1 MPEIKHQFTG
11 GKMNK
16 DVDPRLVPKGE
27 YRDAMNIQVS
37 TSDGS
42 DVGTVQN
49 ILGNVKGCSNELIP
63 PSSFTVGS
71 IADEKNDTLYWLVSG
86 QYYGASEM
94 NWNQFSHAS
103 DMIVRKTPTNVC
115 EPVFVDKFAF
125 TVSSDTSIN
134 FGIIDQ
140 LSGMPTDLTS
150 EIEPGWTVTGLT
162 ADGDTSN
169 TVEILEVAYSP
180 EFAANLGVTMIHA
193 ASRIVVPLDNTGA
206 MTAGNILYLDD
217 YNASYSYPQL
227 IGSTIELFDPS
238 HPDYQTNT
246 VVSAQIVSFTI
257 VQVQPFPQAAILQSV
272 SYVEF
277 TLQNPLTPFTNNLV
291 PAYTTTGAILSSS
304 YDGSIIWGE
313 LTNAPIGDIPIPNN
327 LINHTM
333 SGGLSVGNPIAFGT
347 FSGCIGAMNTATQFT
362 LVECSTGVPIAVPS
376 TTFNFTLPLNTTISL
391 NESLNL
397 NAVDPL
403 HESLIFEKPRVLNF
417 NHDEYITGINIIDNM
432 LFWTDGKTEP
442 KKINISRSIEGTGG
456 SVTNGVYGYNHTR
469 LIVEGSEKGPVK
481 EEHIAVIRRAPLR
494 PPHLELKT
502 TAREGITSGDSVETI
517 NAVAPFLGLM
527 VGQEKTLEFA
537 DVLGDSF
544 GFKNGD
550 IMLLSDDILNLPA
563 SWEIRASIKSVVS
576 TPGTTSILVKIE
588 SMVPSTDTTKI
599 TWYGHL
605 EEEKSLF
612 QRKLPRFAYRYKYED
627 GEYSS
632 FSPFTQVAFVPGGFN
647 YQPIEAYN
655 TGMVNSIKS
664 LKVQNFVTPDMPL
677 DVVSVDLLYKNET
690 NPSVY
695 LLKSI
700 SPNDGILQGKTT
712 NYWND
717 SSGPLLTYYN
727 KGSYEVS
734 SENVTSMLPSSQSLR
749 VWDNVP
755 KRALAQEM
763 TGNRV
768 IYGNYTQGYDSIQPD
783 VEAYLGSR
791 AIDTNTNIGER
802 SVKSLRDYD
811 IGVVWGDKYGRE
823 TPVKSSGSSGSIVV
837 PKSRSISSNYINV
850 DLKNSPDWAEYYRV
864 YIKETSNEY
873 YNLAVD
879 RVYDAEDGNIWVSF
893 PSVDRNKVD
902 EDTYIILKKGIES
915 DDLVGEEAR
924 YKIVAIEN
932 EAPEYIKTTY
942 ERLARTNTDDSRV
955 KYSCNMYGGSNPCD
969 VTVGF
974 PGGGKNA
981 PVVGMKGFSIAAGHW
996 TRDYSTIHDPNNSI
1010 YLGMGLTS
1018 PKVLFDE
1025 VVGNSSGSTTDE
1037 LYVSFSKEVNVD
1049 GVTSVT
1055 PVSRK
1060 YHVVNVDMSGFAAP
1074 HAGFFYI
1081 NLDTPIASEDEW
1093 ITENY
1098 QSNAHDNI
1106 HIHFWKKTIINKPE
1120 FDGRFFVKILGGE
1133 NVTDRLTKKVDLV
1146 NDLMI
1151 AASTSLYKIEDAEAG
1166 NFAAVGDFLY
1176 NHNGTTYNPQGAS
1189 DTNSRD
1195 DWENLLKFGGSSRK
1209 GAWFIDKATFA
1220 SRQSGVQN
1228 LPSNGLL
1235 SHDSVITS
1243 FPNPNGIMIASC
1255 QLISSVEQ
1263 TFSADCSNLLG
1274 SFTHSDSISQYIG
1287 TGYSLARFGMKG
1299 VWEDGGD
1306 KYIDIAYSQLGPD
1319 GVSSATGYDHRLDW
1333 RVGDAGNTTSDQEIR
1348 VVGSLK
1354 PKARFRLGGGDV
1366 VYKIKSINKF
1376 RLFNYAG
1383 KVTIDTS
1390 DNQAGHGFNY
1400 PPSWMGSNVFRETLQ
1415 VACGYFTNDKY
1426 PDQATRMENRTNR
1439 RVTYRIKYEIDDLF
1453 TPDGNT
1459 VSTIGDDPAYGS
1471 VTNTTAVSLQFLTD
1485 FTAEGENPISKD
1497 PAIFETEPKED
1508 VDIDIY
1514 YEASSSLATLPLTNK
1529 NKHLFIPS
1537 GSTIVRP
1544 VNSIFPEGIFITSW
1558 GSINPF
1564 SPQYTIYLSSE
1575 ITDSDLTLLTSEE
1588 TCYAEKDNGEIVSFK
1603 VIAGNFDFVTQKYPS
1618 LRIEPKKEVGLNWF
1632 NCWSFNNGVESNR
1645 IGDTFNKPYI
1655 TNGATASSS
1664 TEELKEE
1671 ETRKNGLIYSGI
1683 YNSTSGTNDLNQFI
1697 AAEKITKDIN
1707 PIYGGIQKLH
1717 SGWGQ
1722 GGDLI
1727 ALCED
1732 RVLKILA
1739 NKDALFNADGNANVT
1754 STNNVLGQAIPYSGE
1769 YGISKNPESFASD
1782 AYRAYFTDKV
1792 RGTVMRLSMDG
1803 LTPISNH
1810 GMKDWFRDHL
1820 KLGDKLIGSYD
1831 DKKDEYNITIKG
1843 DTIAKT
1849 VTFKEDIKGWVSFKS
1864 FTPENAISCANEY
1877 YTFKDGSIWKH
1888 HDEFVDRNTFYGTD
1902 PQHYTNSSVEVI
1914 FNEVPGSVKSFKTV
1928 NYEGSQ
1934 AKVTSKDEN
1943 GVTLVDGEYFNLSD
1957 VKGWHVANVVTNLEQ
1972 GGITDFVNKE
1982 GKWFG
1987 YVTGNDVTIN
1997 PTGNVSGNYDT
2008 EDFSIQGVGKA
2019 VSSVSSVVYGCTDP
2033 TMFNYSAAV
2042 TSDDGSCIAFNYG
2055 CTDNGAS
2062 NFNVAAN
2069 TDNGTCFLYGCMQGP
2084 LATWSNQ
2091 TSSDP
2096 NFNSSGVAG
2105 STNFNSNATVE
2116 IGGSC
2121 ETAIYGCTISGNFN
2135 FNPLANVSGSLL
2147 SDGSSCGYS
2156 DCMCIPLIYGCTD
2169 PNADIPPTSVDEMTD
2184 INAEDGSCTYS
2195 GCTDPLA
2202 DNYDPMFVNST
2213 VDGPNGNLT
2222 YLNGAAVDDGTCTY
2236 TGGCTDPTACNHD
2249 ALATQDNGS
2258 CYLCA
2263 DDSADNY
2270 DATMPF
2276 TNYTCLGACTYCND
2290 VASVTIISQTT
2301 SDAGMNNGEVTI
2313 EWPASTSN
2321 SVVSY
2326 HVAGSFNSPAIAP
2339 SGNATETYTI
2349 TGLGSGS
2356 YTFYVG
2362 TQCQSTSGPM
2372 LVAGLQLPG
2381 GGMASLPFYGTPVS
2395 ATITITT
2402 ALGCTDGAACNYD
2415 ASANTDD
2422 GSCEYTTCTGCTDN
2436 AFLEFCGDC
2445 WDTINQVV
2453 VASGGSAW
2461 VADTIPT
2468 SCTTLIV
2475 PGCTDATMFNYDALA
2490 TVDDGSCVAIV
2501 LGCTDNSTMC
2511 GGANSYTNY
2520 NPLANTDDGTC
2531 IASTGCPVLSSFI
2544 STVNIPTS
2552 AAAMIS
2558 AKYNVAGTI
2567 YTQNLSNYGVPQ
2579 GMSISRV
2586 ITGSDGTVFY
2596 TNPNQQGW
2604 SSAGGC
2610 ANKNGETVGVNQ
2622 IQGLTHVT
2630 IDATLTTGDS
2640 LCTSS
2645 ISDIYTIGCTDLN
2658 AGGGVYDIPDATQC
2672 IYLGCTDST
2681 MANYDV
2687 YANTDDGSC
2696 VACVDGCTD
2705 PTQFNY
2711 DANATCDDGS
2721 CIPFIYGCTDATADN
2736 YNSTV
2741 NTDDG
2746 GCLYFGCTDPTA
2758 NNYDAT
2764 ANTDNGS
2771 CDYLGCTDATAFN
2784 YDAAAT
2790 INDGSCIAADPGC
2803 MDATAT
2809 NYDAD
2814 YNQDCTYTGSTYATD
2829 CCCYTCSTPTWAT
2842 TDSIVV
2848 DVWDVLPP
2856 TTPAYATQV
2865 TFSFNVV
2872 NTASLYTITVL
2883 NPANSTSISIGPFT
2897 PGTPISTLTSFTY
2910 LNSNSSFFENEV
2922 AYTFTLV
2929 AHCENADG
2937 VACSNSHGAAQ
2948 NFTIID

>member
-49 ILGNVKGCSNELIP
+49 ILGNVKGCSNALIP

-134 FGIIDQ
+134 LGMIDQ

-180 EFAANLGVTMIHA
+180 EFAANLGMTMIHA
-193 ASRIVVPLDNTGA
+193 ASRIVVPVDNTGA

-246 VVSAQIVSFTI
+246 VVGTQIVSFTI
-257 VQVQPFPQAAILQSV
+257 VQVQPFPQAALLQSV

-291 PAYTTTGAILSSS
+291 PAYTTTGDILSSS

-313 LTNAPIGDIPIPNN
+313 LTNTIIGDIPIPNN

-333 SGGLSVGNPIAFGT
+333 SGGLSVGSPIAFGP

-362 LVECSTGVPIAVPS
+362 LVECSTGVPMAVPS

-442 KKINISRSIEGTGG
+442 KKINISRSIEGTGPTMG
-456 SVTNGVYGYNHTR
+456 GYNHTR

-576 TPGTTSILVKIE
+576 IPGTTSILVKIE
-588 SMVPSTDTTKI
+588 SMVPSTDTTEI

-902 EDTYIILKKGIES
+902 EDTYIILKKGVES

-942 ERLARTNTDDSRV
+942 ERLARTNTDDSRA

-969 VTVGF
+969 ATVGF

-1060 YHVVNVDMSGFAAP
+1060 YHVVNVDVSGFAAP
-1074 HAGFFYI
+1074 HEGFFYI

-1093 ITENY
+1093 ITENH
-1098 QSNAHDNI
+1098 QSNVYDNI

-1151 AASTSLYKIEDAEAG
+1151 FASTSLYKIEDAEAG
-1166 NFAAVGDFLY
+1166 NFAAAGEFLY
-1176 NHNGTTYNPQGAS
+1176 NHNGSTYNPQGLS
-1189 DTNSRD
+1189 DTNSRG

-1220 SRQSGVQN
+1220 SRQSGAQN

-1235 SHDSVITS
+1235 PHDSVITS
-1243 FPNPNGIMIASC
+1243 FPNPSGAMKPSC
-1255 QLISSVEQ
+1255 QLVSSVEQ
-1263 TFSADCSNLLG
+1263 TFSADCQGYVLG
-1274 SFTHSDSISQYIG
+1274 TFTHSDSISQSIG

-1333 RVGDAGNTTSDQEIR
+1333 RVGDTGNTTSDQEVR

-1400 PPSWMGSNVFRETLQ
+1400 PPSWMGNNILREGLSA
-1415 VACGYFTNDKY
+1415 ACGYFTNDKY
-1426 PDQATRMENRTNR
+1426 PGQATRMENRTNR

-1453 TPDGNT
+1453 TPDGST

-1603 VIAGNFDFVTQKYPS
+1603 VISGNFDFVTQKYPS
-1618 LRIEPKKEVGLNWF
+1618 LRIEPRKEVGLNWF

-1739 NKDALFNADGNANVT
+1739 NKDALYNADGNANVT

-1803 LTPISNH
+1803 LTPISSH

-1843 DTIAKT
+1843 DTVAKT
-1849 VTFKEDIKGWVSFKS
+1849 VTFKEDVKGWVSFKS

-1888 HDEFVDRNTFYGTD
+1888 HNEFVDRNTFYGTD

-1957 VKGWHVANVVTNLEQ
+1957 AKGWHVDNVVTNLEQ

-2019 VSSVSSVVYGCTDP
+2019 ASSVSSVVYGCTDP

-2055 CTDNGAS
+2055 CTDGGAS
-2062 NFNVAAN
+2062 NFSVAAN
-2069 TDNGTCFLYGCMQGP
+2069 TDDGSCFLYGCMQGP

-2096 NFNSSGVAG
+2096 NFNLSGVAG

-2116 IGGSC
+2116 LPGSC

-2147 SDGSSCGYS
+2147 GDGSFCGYT

-2169 PNADIPPTSVDEMTD
+2169 PSATTYAVLVNEMQD
-2184 INAEDGSCTYS
+2184 INTEDGSCMYS

-2202 DNYDPMFVNST
+2202 ENYDLMFSGSA
-2213 VDGPNGNLT
+2213 VDGPNGILT
-2222 YLNGAAVDDGTCTY
+2222 YLNGTADDDGSCTY
-2236 TGGCTDPTACNHD
+2236 VGGCTDPLACNYD

-2258 CYLCA
+2258 CSYCGDPNA
-2263 DDSADNY
+2263 E
-2270 DATMPF
+2270 
-2276 TNYTCLGACTYCND
+2276 NYTAPNNPSCDLNCEYCAPISNIQ
-2290 VASVTIISQTT
+2290 VLSQTT
-2301 SDAGMNNGEVTI
+2301 SDFLLGVDQMNGT
-2313 EWPASTSN
+2313 A
-2321 SVVSY
+2321 VVSFSEPANAY
-2326 HVAGSFNSPAIAP
+2326 GVHVTTT
-2339 SGNATETYTI
+2339 SGLFFIDQANTYTPSTGWGSGTI
-2349 TGLGSGS
+2349 TFTATGLG
-2356 YTFYVG
+2356 VG
-2362 TQCQSTSGPM
+2362 TINQETAVQCGANSTGN
-2372 LVAGLQLPG
+2372 QW
-2381 GGMASLPFYGTPVS
+2381 ASLTAGIVNPFL
-2395 ATITITT
+2395 TITT
-2402 ALGCTDGAACNYD
+2402 TQTPIPGCTDNTGAGACNYD
-2415 ASANTDD
+2415 NNATTDD
-2422 GSCEYTTCTGCTDN
+2422 GSCEYVTCTGCNDN
-2436 AFLEFCGDC
+2436 AYLEYCGDC
-2445 WDTINQVV
+2445 WDVVGQVV
-2453 VASGGSAW
+2453 VASGGTDW

-2475 PGCTDATMFNYDALA
+2475 SGCTDATAFNYDA
-2490 TVDDGSCVAIV
+2490 S
-2501 LGCTDNSTMC
+2501 
-2511 GGANSYTNY
+2511 
-2520 NPLANTDDGTC
+2520 ANTDDGTC
-2531 IASTGCPVLSSFI
+2531 VAVVNGCMDSTLNNDGTYAASNYAGPPTGTANTADNSCLPYGCPLGPNITANSSQIQIGFNVQSTTYSNQSNYSGYPNDFIVGLSVFDSNGSSIFTNSPI
-2544 STVNIPTS
+2544 SGFLYTSTTSPLIKTVSTNQVTSWTQGETSITVTSTVD
-2552 AAAMIS
+2552 
-2558 AKYNVAGTI
+2558 
-2567 YTQNLSNYGVPQ
+2567 SNDGLC
-2579 GMSISRV
+2579 SISQTA
-2586 ITGSDGTVFY
+2586 IF
-2596 TNPNQQGW
+2596 
-2604 SSAGGC
+2604 
-2610 ANKNGETVGVNQ
+2610 TVGCMHGSAFNYDPTWD
-2622 IQGLTHVT
+2622 LH
-2630 IDATLTTGDS
+2630 
-2640 LCTSS
+2640 
-2645 ISDIYTIGCTDLN
+2645 DI
-2658 AGGGVYDIPDATQC
+2658 TQC
-2672 IYLGCTDST
+2672 TYS
-2681 MANYDV
+2681 
-2687 YANTDDGSC
+2687 
-2696 VACVDGCTD
+2696 GCTD
-2705 PTQFNY
+2705 PTACNYDAAVTIDDGSCTSYGCTDSNAVNY
-2711 DANATCDDGS
+2711 DANATCDDGTCNYLGCTNPTSFNYDSNATIDDGS
-2721 CIPFIYGCTDATADN
+2721 CIAV
-2736 YNSTV
+2736 V
-2741 NTDDG
+2741 N
-2746 GCLYFGCTDPTA
+2746 
-2758 NNYDAT
+2758 
-2764 ANTDNGS
+2764 
-2771 CDYLGCTDATAFN
+2771 GCTDATAFN
-2784 YDAAAT
+2784 YDAAANT
-2790 INDGSCIAADPGC
+2790 DIGSCIYEGCTDATATNYDASANQDDGSCIAANPGC

-2809 NYDAD
+2809 NYDAAF
-2814 YNQDCTYTGSTYATD
+2814 NQDCTYTGSTYATD

-2848 DVWDVLPP
+2848 VDWDVLPP

-2897 PGTPISTLTSFTY
+2897 PGTPIGTLTSFTY

-2929 AHCENADG
+2929 AHCENEDG